1 MKPIARVHWIDNGV
15 EKNQD
20 VYTQG
25 ELKAIGGM
33 LKSKNVVTWTCLL
46 SGDAVIPKNHTS
58 RSAGTA

>member
-1 MKPIARVHWIDNGV
+1 MKPIARVHWIEKGV

-25 ELKAIGGM
+25 ELKAIGSM

-46 SGDAVIPKNHTS
+46 SGDAAIPKNRTS
-58 RSAGTA
+58 RRVGTA